1 MKIKRIL
8 AAVCAGVMC
17 VGLLG
22 GCAGQ
27 GKTAESKAAEESS
40 AEERSAKKHPTGEM
54 RGLSARAYAD
64 EMGIGENLGNT
75 FEAYW
80 SSTSNKTTGASTI
93 GADTPLD
100 YEKCWGAVETTKECI
115 DGMKAAGFSTVRIP
129 VYWGNMMA
137 DDGKYEINAD
147 YIDRVAEVADRVLED
162 GMYAVIN
169 IHHFDEYIIKHKT
182 KEEAL
187 EITGILWKQIAEYFK
202 DYPDYL
208 VFEGF
213 NENLGSHQMEFDGQG
228 KEKGDAVTLTEEE
241 TYAYV
246 NEMNQK
252 FVDTVRATGGNNAER
267 VLIASGYWTNID
279 NTTKDSFVMPADTA
293 EDKLMVSVHY
303 IDNAMYWSRNVGGKK
318 WKDYTE
324 SQCELLKAA
333 FIDKGIPVFL
343 GEQTSIYEDD
353 KIVRGAEITESSEL
367 MKYEMQKALD
377 YGFVPVLWDVNDNFY
392 SRTECRIKSDSDA
405 AVIKELA
412 ENDKSEI
419 SKAA

>member
-1 MKIKRIL
+1 MDMKKIL
-8 AAVCAGVMC
+8 AAVCAGVMFTA
-17 VGLLG
+17 VLG
-22 GCAGQ
+22 SC
-27 GKTAESKAAEESS
+27 GKQADDDSKASEEAADTPTASV
-40 AEERSAKKHPTGEM
+40 HPTGEM
-54 RGLSARAYAD
+54 RGLSAREYAD

-80 SSTSNKTTGASTI
+80 SSTSNETTGASTI
-93 GADTPLD
+93 GADTPQD
-100 YEKCWGAVETTKECI
+100 YEKCWGSVEITDECI

-137 DDGKYEINAD
+137 DDGSYTINSD
-147 YIDRVAEVADRVLED
+147 YIDRVAEVTDRVLED

-169 IHHFDEYIIKHKT
+169 IHHFDEYIIKHKS

-187 EITGILWKQIAEYFK
+187 EITGKVWQQIAEYFK

-228 KEKGDAVTLTEEE
+228 KETGDAVTPSEDE

-252 FVDTVRATGGNNAER
+252 FVDTVRATGGNNSER

-279 NTTKDSFVMPADTA
+279 NTTNEKFVMPADTA

-303 IDNAMYWSRNVGGKK
+303 IDNAMYWTRNVGGKK
-318 WKDYTE
+318 WKEYTE
-324 SQCELLKAA
+324 SQCELLKTA

-343 GEQTSIYEDD
+343 GEQTSVYESD
-353 KIVRGAEITESSEL
+353 KIVRGAEITDSSEL
-367 MKYEMQKALD
+367 MKYEMQTALD

-392 SRTECRIKSDSDA
+392 SRTECRIKSESDA

-412 ENDKSEI
+412 AADKSDI
-419 SKAA
+419 SAAV